1 VRRLLLVAVL
11 ALAPLAA
18 AATTPT
24 VTVARHKGVGTIVVT
39 GSGLT
44 LYHMTLEKKGVA
56 RCVGVCT
63 RLWPPLTVSGGGKPK
78 TGPGIDASKLGTFKR
93 PDGIVQ
99 VTYYGLGLYRY
110 VYDRKPGSTKSQGYG
125 GNWYAVTPSGQNATT
140 GASSG
145 TDCPMGQTI
154 PTGSSD
160 GNDGDDRGGPS
171 DGDGCI

>member
-1 VRRLLLVAVL
+1 MRRLLVLAVL
-11 ALAPLAA
+11 VLAPLAA

-24 VTVARHKGVGTIVVT
+24 VAVARHKGVGTIVVD
-39 GSGLT
+39 GKGLT

-56 RCVGVCT
+56 KCVGVCT
-63 RLWPPLTVSGGGKPK
+63 KLWPPLTVPGGGKP
-78 TGPGIDASKLGTFKR
+78 TAGPGINAAKLGTFKR

-110 VYDRKPGSTKSQGYG
+110 VYDTKAGSTKSQGYG
-125 GNWYAVTPSGQNATT
+125 GNWFAVTPAGQSATT
-140 GASSG
+140 NAPSG

-154 PTGSSD
+154 PSGSDD
-160 GNDGDDRGGPS
+160 GNDGDDRGGPG